1 MDGENIFENLYYLVW
16 DGRRGL
22 EIRFGKLQII
32 VGGRGGHLHEIVVP
46 GLLTAVTGNLLTAG
60 KHSSPTPERPTLLLP
75 SALSTS
81 NRKKISDN

>member
-32 VGGRGGHLHEIVVP
+32 IIIVGGGGGICMK
-46 GLLTAVTGNLLTAG
+46 LLSLG
-60 KHSSPTPERPTLLLP
+60 
-75 SALSTS
+75 SAL
-81 NRKKISDN
+81 R